1 MEFND
6 KLRKRLEKA
15 EEAGNK
21 RVVAMIREA
30 LGEKPKEKEKPK
42 PKEGG

>member
-6 KLRKRLEKA
+6 MLKERLEKA
-15 EEAGNK
+15 GAAGNK
-21 RVVAMIREA
+21 RVAAMIREA